1 MAESSI
7 SKFEVGDLVSI
18 TYLSE
23 EDGRDIPRLV
33 TKVNEPNGLPAPNGK
48 KRSSSGWPT
57 WTSYNLTPWNLG
69 SRYEYERNLK
79 LVRAKNPSRVRCL

>member
-18 TYLSE
+18 TYLTE
-23 EDGRDIPRLV
+23 EEGGAIPRLI
-33 TKVNEPNGLPAPNGK
+33 TKINAPNGTTSTGK
-48 KRSSSGWPT
+48 KRSSSEWPK

-69 SRYEYERNLK
+69 CRFEYERNLK
-79 LVRAKNPSRVRCL
+79 LVLAKNLYRVRCL